1 VSALEDFYEAATDA
15 IVNQDLGNY
24 IDEEDAAELSR
35 LFDSALVA
43 TTSSLE
49 DTSDDGIDEALF
61 RAAINRLQMI
71 AFLAGLAA
79 GQSVTSESAFDLG
92 EGVMAEVVKTLLRDG
107 QATISLMIGK
117 PEAGGE

>member
-15 IVNQDLGNY
+15 IVNTDLGNY

-35 LFDSALVA
+35 LFDSALVE

-49 DTSDDGIDEALF
+49 GTSDDALDETLF
-61 RAAINRLQMI
+61 RASINRLQMI

-92 EGVMAEVVKTLLRDG
+92 EGVMAEMVKTLLRDG

-117 PEAGGE
+117 PEAGEG